1 VALHYRKHKRDR
13 QVSEAQHWWKGLD
26 GEKLDWIEGKAEPP
40 FEVLQSRELATLV
53 RSALSKLSPEYQAV
67 LLAKYVDNEGV
78 DGIAKRMNCSPVAI
92 RSKLARARRSFQKAF
107 RKITC

>member
-1 VALHYRKHKRDR
+1 
-13 QVSEAQHWWKGLD
+13 
-26 GEKLDWIEGKAEPP
+26 
-40 FEVLQSRELATLV
+40 VLQSRELATLV

-92 RSKLARARRSFQKAF
+92 RSKLAPERRSFQKAF